1 MHRLSVLILGPN
13 SFISTIDELKT
24 YLKFNP
30 STDKS
35 DVKHDLIFY
44 HEEALKDNKNN
55 ELIMNSNSLKVCASN
70 RKKID
75 ENSDAFLELPCSL
88 KEINSVIES
97 VAARKKYS
105 INSSIKIKNYLLNKN
120 ERKLFK
126 DDAHIILTEK
136 EVQLLD
142 LFLEKKKPISKDD
155 ILSSVWNYSSDADT
169 HTVETHIYRLRKK
182 INEKF
187 SDDNFILNKKEGY
200 SL

>member
-30 STDKS
+30 STDRS
-35 DVKHDLIFY
+35 DFKHDLILY
-44 HEEALKDNKNN
+44 HEGALKDKKNY
-55 ELIMNSNSLKVCASN
+55 EFIMNSNSLKVCASN
-70 RKKID
+70 GKKIA
-75 ENSDAFLELPCSL
+75 ENSDAFLELPCTL
-88 KEINSVIES
+88 REINSVIES
-97 VAARKKYS
+97 VAARKKFS
-105 INSSIKIKNYLLNKN
+105 INSSIKIKNYLLDKN

-126 DDAHIILTEK
+126 DDTYIILTEK

-142 LFLEKKKPISKDD
+142 LFLNKNKPISKDE
-155 ILSSVWNYSSDADT
+155 ILSSVWNYSSNADT

-187 SDDNFILNKKEGY
+187 SDDNFILNNKKGY